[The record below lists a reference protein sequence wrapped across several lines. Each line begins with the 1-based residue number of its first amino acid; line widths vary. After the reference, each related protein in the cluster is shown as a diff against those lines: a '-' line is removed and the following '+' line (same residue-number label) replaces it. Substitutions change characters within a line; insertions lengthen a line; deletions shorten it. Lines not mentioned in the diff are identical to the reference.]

1 MPVPLFS
8 VSRDLFPDTGKGYWR
23 CRRRLGENSMISF
36 LRGDIAAVLPDRVIV
51 DVGGVGFQ
59 VLVSVRD
66 AADMPPVGEEVKIF
80 TYMSVSEDAIR
91 LYGFLS
97 QDDLNVYREMITVS
111 GIGPKAALGILG
123 ALSANDVRFAVFSD
137 DVKALSKAPGIG
149 AKTAKK
155 LILELKDKLKLED
168 TLSNADGDPSDS
180 EGAVSSVLDAELADA
195 VQALTALGYSNSEAL
210 RAVRKVKPD
219 EGMQTQDILK
229 QALKYIGL

>member
-1 MPVPLFS
+1 
-8 VSRDLFPDTGKGYWR
+8 
-23 CRRRLGENSMISF
+23 MISF
-36 LRGDIAAVLPDRVIV
+36 LRGDVAAVFPDQVIV

-59 VLVSVRD
+59 VFVSVRD
-66 AADMPPVGEEVKIF
+66 AADMPSVGEEVKIF

-97 QDDLNVYREMITVS
+97 QDDLNVYRTIITVS
-111 GIGPKAALGILG
+111 GVGPKAGLGILG
-123 ALSANDVRFAVFSD
+123 AMSANEVRFAVFSD

-168 TLSNADGDPSDS
+168 AISLPGEDMASGT
-180 EGAVSSVLDAELADA
+180 EAVSAVIDAELADA

-210 RAVRKVKPD
+210 RAVRKVKVT
-219 EGMQTQDILK
+219 EQMQTQDILK